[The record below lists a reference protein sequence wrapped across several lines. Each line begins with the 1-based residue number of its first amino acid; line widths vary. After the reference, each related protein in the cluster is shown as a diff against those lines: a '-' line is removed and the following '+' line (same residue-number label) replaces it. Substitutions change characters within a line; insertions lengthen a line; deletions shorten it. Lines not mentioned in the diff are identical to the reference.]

1 MQRPPIQMARVLRKG
16 QVDDGSFD
24 VDFWQKVGAE
34 GIFAAAWDMV
44 AEAQRMRGG
53 SAEQPRLQRS
63 VLRVIRRG
71 R

>member
-1 MQRPPIQMARVLRKG
+1 MQRSPIRMARVLRGG

-24 VDFWQKVGAE
+24 LDFWQRVGAE

-44 AEAQRMRGG
+44 AEVQLMGGG
-53 SAEQPRLQRS
+53 SGEQPRLQRS

>member
-1 MQRPPIQMARVLRKG
+1 MARVLRGG

-24 VDFWQKVGAE
+24 LHFWQRVGAE

-44 AEAQRMRGG
+44 AEAQLMGG
-53 SAEQPRLQRS
+53 
-63 VLRVIRRG
+63 G